1 MAGTAEAWAHHPIP
15 NSTPTSCSGLM
26 KPFNGA
32 RDLTDPFLYGKGQT
46 VPPLSAEPLL
56 NHEAKICLF
65 IYF

>member
-1 MAGTAEAWAHHPIP
+1 
-15 NSTPTSCSGLM
+15 M

-56 NHEAKICLF
+56 NHKAKICLF